1 MSRLSSSKKQY
12 KAFRADPTRRP
23 EPSSPAADR
32 PTRDRGLRKHYL
44 RQYRKWL
51 WPYRGTLVVILVL
64 ALLSVGAGLVL
75 PLATRYV
82 VDEVLPASDL
92 SSQTKLTRL
101 TMVCGAMLALLLFV
115 QCIDTIRWYMMAV
128 LNAKVIFR
136 LRQRL
141 FERFLRLPLSNLAE
155 LKSGGIV
162 SRLSQDT
169 DKVTGMVQM
178 AVITPGVAA
187 IRVIL
192 TIRVLIFL
200 SWQMALIAGL
210 MIPPI
215 VLINLLYI
223 QRVRPIYRTM
233 AEQREQIDARVTET
247 FGGIRVVRAFRRERR
262 EEREYAVGHHT
273 IIRKNLLAERLQ
285 LVVNSGWGLLIP
297 ATTLAIVGFGSYLVI
312 QGRGTIGDIVAFQ
325 MYALMLLH
333 PVSQIVNSYSSTQQA
348 LAALERVF
356 DILERPQEKPDVP
369 HAVEAPYPIQEFRF
383 DAVGFEY
390 RRDLPVLR
398 DVSLTV
404 PAGSTVALVGPS
416 GGGKTTLTD
425 LVARFHD
432 PTSGAIRV
440 NGMDLRDL
448 RLASFRRRLAIV
460 PQETFLFDG
469 TVRDNIAYGSRHA
482 DDAAIVDAATRA
494 NAHEFIDRLPERYH
508 TLIGERGVK
517 LSGGQ
522 RQRISIARAIL
533 ADPEILILDE
543 ATSNLDT
550 ESEQLIQ
557 ASLVDLL
564 STRTTFVIAH
574 RLSTVTHADIIVV
587 LDHGRIVELGTH
599 AELMASDGLYRD
611 MVERQH
617 RFATSAAWSAV
628 NGEG

>member
-1 MSRLSSSKKQY
+1 MSQPRSSKHRY
-12 KAFRADPTRRP
+12 LAFRGSTQRQGNVPQGAD
-23 EPSSPAADR
+23 DR
-32 PTRDRGLRKHYL
+32 PKRDPGIRKRYL
-44 RQYRKWL
+44 REYGKWL
-51 WPYRGTLVVILVL
+51 WPFRGTIAAILIL
-64 ALLSVGAGLVL
+64 ALFSVAAGMVL
-75 PLATRYV
+75 PLVTKHV
-82 VDEVLPASDL
+82 VDEILPGGPSGSD
-92 SSQTKLTRL
+92 SRISRL
-101 TMVCGAMLALLLFV
+101 LWVCGGMMTLLLLT
-115 QCIDTIRWYMMAV
+115 QILDTIRWYMMAL

-141 FERFLRLPLSNLAE
+141 FDRFLRLPLSDLSE

-169 DKVTGMVQM
+169 DKVTGMVQIG
-178 AVITPGVAA
+178 VITPGVAA
-187 IRVIL
+187 IRVLL
-192 TIRVLIFL
+192 TIGVLIFL
-200 SWQMALIAGL
+200 SWQMALIAAL
-210 MIPPI
+210 MLPPI

-223 QRVRPIYRTM
+223 KRVRPIYRTM
-233 AEQREQIDARVTET
+233 AEEREHIDARVTET

-262 EEREYAVGHHT
+262 EERDYAVGHHT

-285 LVVNSGWGLLIP
+285 LAVNSGWGLLIP
-297 ATTLAIVGFGSYLVI
+297 ATTLAIIGLGGYLVI

-356 DILERPQEKPDVP
+356 DILERPQEKPDAP
-369 HAVEAPYPIQEFRF
+369 HAVNAPYPIQEISFE
-383 DAVGFEY
+383 AVGFEY
-390 RRDLPVLR
+390 RKDLPVLH

-432 PTSGAIRV
+432 PTAGAIRI

-448 RLASFRRRLAIV
+448 RLASYRERLAIV

-469 TVRDNIAYGSRHA
+469 TVRENIAYGSRHA

-494 NAHEFIDRLPERYH
+494 NAHEFIDRLPERYD

-599 AELMASDGLYRD
+599 TELMANDGLYRD

-617 RFATSAAWSAV
+617 RFATAGAWSAV
-628 NGEG
+628 NGE